1 MKKPIRQAILLLLAL
16 AMMIGSG
23 AALAESD
30 NEQTGQVHFV
40 LVIDCTG
47 SMDDADSEGMS
58 IAAAELFVDM
68 LPMENTTI
76 SVICFGKQWG
86 KTYSFKS
93 GKLEEMKPFLSEGGE
108 YYGLLRSDNRY
119 INALCELASLSNVT
133 ERSELKSAI
142 EDADEFVGVE
152 TMTVANTAM
161 LAAIDLLKHANAKP
175 SNACIVL
182 MSDGRV
188 QVGRREAMDA
198 VTALNPYPSYVLE
211 LNYDEKNTT
220 SSIARE
226 QLSDIAAKYDG
237 DRGSNR
243 YIEVKSAGDVI
254 QAVSSVIGRFIDLQA
269 VNPTKVEVVGGESEA
284 YEFFVPEMASETN
297 IVVTGEGFHSMVV
310 ESPDGKPVE
319 YENTNTIDP
328 NNTFIRNANKYA
340 VLKVKRPAI
349 GTWSVKIFGES
360 GTNIYI
366 HAVSAKELNLVLRAS
381 GYEPESREYWL
392 KNDVIPFTAAFEYDG
407 DIVTSQSFYQKNPAE
422 LIVKNLNTNQQIG
435 PILSE
440 ASDNGY
446 RWEIP
451 LQEAGMLEVTAQLTY
466 AEFRDGG
473 KTSNR
478 MSYFVK
484 NLELTLGE
492 GQSFTLPET
501 MFVNEETKP
510 IDVSGIFLNPDS
522 DEVAYSVTSKNQD
535 SLSGDMTVST
545 IEQGVIALRMPSKE
559 GEYHA
564 TLSAKDVN
572 MQQPISIDF
581 TISVENRPIQE
592 IKRLNLE
599 TIVIN
604 QPKWFGGESN
614 TKIYDLNEYYV
625 DPDGLPLTY
634 ALEPGKTDDPN
645 VSVRLDGSLLSVDAD
660 ATGSE
665 RAKLTVTDSSGDTR
679 EVSLNIKCENWIVVL
694 FKANWYWFTLAV
706 AVLIFILSLLNARR
720 VKGGWYV
727 SISGTDDDDKI
738 SVRFST
744 LSSQKSL
751 KKPKITLLS
760 VLRCAIGMNEDEM
773 QKLPSLNE
781 VTEYPKMYGRLIG
794 NRVTFKGV
802 DAAHSRAE
810 VLLDDKRLDPR
821 RSKIVM
827 KSGQHLE
834 LRYSNGM
841 DEETLNVSLE
851 ME

>member
-451 LQEAGMLEVTAQLTY
+451 LQEAGTLEVTAQLTY

-694 FKANWYWFTLAV
+694 FKANWYWFALAV